1 MSIKKI
7 RNFIAKYPLLILAA
21 AFILVFF
28 VVDMIISN
36 RDFSEMEN
44 RYLSKRPTFSWSSLM
59 ENTYTRR
66 YEDYINDQF
75 VLRDQW
81 ISLKSRS
88 EYLLGKVENN
98 GIVFGSDHY
107 MFEKYLTFDEE
118 RLANNT
124 DFVQTFLEKYDFPVT
139 FGIIPSSYQILSDKL
154 PEGLHNV
161 DQSLYIQQVVN
172 SLQDEQLQI
181 LDLIPA
187 LEAEKEQYIYYRTD
201 HHWTTYG
208 AWLAYRHYALSK
220 GLTPVEYEDL
230 TGNLVEDFY
239 GSYYSKAK
247 LFNAE
252 ADTIR
257 WMDIPVESVTVTG
270 KNGDTVYDSLYNESQ
285 WEVRDKYAAFLYGNN
300 GVTIIKSNNNLNH
313 QEGKTSRV
321 LLIKDSFG
329 NSFAPYLTYNYDE
342 VYVIDLR
349 STVDPLSELL
359 ESTEFDDVLI
369 LYNFMNY
376 TSDTNFAKLNY

>member
-1 MSIKKI
+1 MSFK
-7 RNFIAKYPLLILAA
+7 NFRDFIVKYPLLILSAA
-21 AFILVFF
+21 LVLIFF

-44 RYLSKRPTFSWSSLM
+44 RYLNKRPTFSWSSLM
-59 ENTYTRR
+59 ENKFSRR

-88 EYLLGKVENN
+88 EYLLGKIENN

-107 MFEKYLTFDEE
+107 LFEKYQTFDQEK
-118 RLANNT
+118 LTNNT
-124 DFVQTFLEKYDFPVT
+124 AFVQAFLDKYDLPVT
-139 FGIIPSSYQILSDKL
+139 FGIIPSSYEILSDKL
-154 PEGLHNV
+154 PEGLANV
-161 DQSLYIQQVVN
+161 DQSQYIQQAVS
-172 SLQDEQLQI
+172 SLKDERLQT
-181 LDLIPA
+181 LDLIPS

-208 AWLAYRHYALSK
+208 AWLAYRDYALSR
-220 GLTPVEYEDL
+220 GLTPVEYEGL
-230 TGNLVEDFY
+230 TGHTVEGFY

-252 ADTIR
+252 ADTIH
-257 WMDIPVESVTVTG
+257 WMDIPVDSVTVTG
-270 KNGDTVYDSLYNESQ
+270 KNGDTVYDSLYNDSQ

-300 GVTIIKSNNNLNH
+300 GVTVIRSDNNLNR
-313 QEGKTSRV
+313 QEGRTSRV

-359 ESTEFDDVLI
+359 DSTEFDDVLI

-376 TSDTNFAKLNY
+376 TSDTNFAKLTY